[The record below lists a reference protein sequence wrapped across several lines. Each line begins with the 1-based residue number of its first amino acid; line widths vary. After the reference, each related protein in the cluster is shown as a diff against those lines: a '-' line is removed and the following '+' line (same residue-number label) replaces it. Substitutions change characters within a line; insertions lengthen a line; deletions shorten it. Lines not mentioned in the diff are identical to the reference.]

1 MPQLKEDVQVSKE
14 PIFLIGAR
22 GCGKTTVGERLAG
35 RCNALFVDSDHEL
48 QQRAGKSIA
57 DIVAESGWDAFRTLE
72 AQTLRAVT
80 RPASVVATGGGVILA
95 PDNRTFMRASGT
107 VFYLQ
112 APVSVLARRLEV
124 APEEDQR
131 PTLTGKPVD
140 EEVREV
146 LSQREAFYRET
157 AHYVVDAAQAPDDV
171 VAQIIAF
178 LEAGKTSTTPKKSAA
193 AGQRL

>member
-22 GCGKTTVGERLAG
+22 GCGKTTVGERLAE
-35 RCNALFVDSDHEL
+35 RCRALFVDSDQVL

-57 DIVAESGWDAFRTLE
+57 DIVAESGWSTFRALE

-80 RPASVVATGGGVILA
+80 QPSSIIATGGGVILA
-95 PDNRTFMRASGT
+95 PENREFMRASGS

-131 PTLTGKPVD
+131 PTLTGKPID

-146 LSQREAFYRET
+146 LAQRETFYRET
-157 AHYVVDAAQAPDDV
+157 AHYVVDAAQAPDNV
-171 VAQIIAF
+171 VAQIMAF
-178 LEAGKTSTTPKKSAA
+178 LNAEKTSTTLKKSATSDH
-193 AGQRL
+193 GL